1 MYWQEQKDTCSQ
13 KIRGSIRKN
22 TFNKFMQYIH
32 VADHTNFPERTKT
45 DRVSE
50 YFSELQK
57 NFLTQAMCG
66 ERMRCWWVHGQVL
79 REVRQLSKAINFHET
94 YSIWVQCAAC
104 KSSVRDHFDFEVY
117 EGSTGQKPNLVEK
130 RGLGTGVILDLA
142 DKVTKGEDGNHKI
155 NITAAD
161 KFLSSFS
168 LIKECSKQ
176 NLAIIGTQRQNRVEN
191 ALISNKKAM
200 MKIVPWQLSQ

>member
-1 MYWQEQKDTCSQ
+1 MYWQEQKVTCNE
-13 KIRGSIRKN
+13 KIRGNIRKN
-22 TFNKFMQYIH
+22 TFSNFMQYIH
-32 VADHTNFPERTKT
+32 VADHTNFPESTKI
-45 DRVSE
+45 DRVWE

-57 NFLTQAMCG
+57 NFLTQAVCG

-79 REVRQLSKAINFHET
+79 QEVRQLSKAINFPET
-94 YSIWVQCAAC
+94 YSISVQCAAC

-130 RGLGTGVILDLA
+130 RGLAAGVILDLA
-142 DKVTKGEDGNHKI
+142 DRVTKGEDGNHKI
-155 NITAAD
+155 SITAVD

-168 LIKECSKQ
+168 LIKECSKR
-176 NLAIIGTQRQNRVEN
+176 NLAIIGTRRQNRVEN